1 MINYMPDNKQIS
13 NKKEPIKPCCK
24 PTSANLLV
32 LQPHSTQAETT
43 DINDN
48 DDADDHNGDN
58 DDADDHDGDNDDADD
73 QDGDNN
79 DADETS
85 KE

>member
-24 PTSANLLV
+24 PTSANLLA
-32 LQPHSTQAETT
+32 LQHHSTRAETT
-43 DINDN
+43 NINDN

-58 DDADDHDGDNDDADD
+58 DDADVLSDDSSPPYEAD
-73 QDGDNN
+73 Q
-79 DADETS
+79 
-85 KE
+85 KW

>member
-43 DINDN
+43 NINDN

-58 DDADDHDGDNDDADD
+58 DDADVLSDDSSPPYEAD
-73 QDGDNN
+73 Q
-79 DADETS
+79 
-85 KE
+85 KW